1 MNLEDLK
8 VGMKIMLDVSQGF
21 SDDIYE
27 VSEIN
32 ENDVIAG
39 GFTNKESEIDWGKT
53 AELNGFN
60 ANNVELNGLKAKD
73 FFIDESDHIALI
85 ENRGGGGQYEE
96 VMTCHAQIM
105 KSFKDKPISDVRLAT
120 MSMIAHK
127 MARLVCG
134 YGDDDDNLKDIAGY
148 AELERKTL
156 KGELK

>member
-1 MNLEDLK
+1 MKLDDLK
-8 VGMKIMLDVSQGF
+8 KGMFVVYSNGMFEKRCIVYSVDDKYVHINNNEDCF
-21 SDDIYE
+21 SVDY
-27 VSEIN
+27 
-32 ENDVIAG
+32 
-39 GFTNKESEIDWGKT
+39 IDWEKT

-60 ANNVELNGLKAKD
+60 ANNVELNGLKAKEV
-73 FFIDESDHIALI
+73 FVDESDHIALI
-85 ENRGGGGQYEE
+85 ENRGGGCQYEE

-148 AELERKTL
+148 AELERMTL
-156 KGELK
+156 KGD

>member
-1 MNLEDLK
+1 MKFEDLK
-8 VGMKIMLDVSQGF
+8 VGDELECIDVSISNLVNKGDVVKISWIDEAGF
-21 SDDIYE
+21 RIEGDDGYWH
-27 VSEIN
+27 
-32 ENDVIAG
+32 
-39 GFTNKESEIDWGKT
+39 IDWLRSFK
-53 AELNGFN
+53 
-60 ANNVELNGLKAKD
+60 KKD
-73 FFIDESDHIALI
+73 SNLRDESDHIALI

-105 KSFKDKPISDVRLAT
+105 KSFKDKHISDVRLAT

-127 MARLVCG
+127 IARLVCG